1 MIKETEVEILTSV
14 FFLCAKGQFFFL
26 VVFVQLFGTLC
37 YNGGWVIRMIKRI
50 EKLRDSMKKEVI
62 DAYLVTN
69 PANLRYLTNFTGT
82 AGLAL
87 ITLEKAFF
95 ITDFR
100 YTEQASEQVQGMTII
115 QHHGNIVG
123 EILKLMASEGI
134 NVLGFEDAFMT
145 YAEYSV
151 FEEVIDAELA
161 PASGLIEK
169 LREQKD
175 DGEIAIIEK
184 ACAIA
189 DEGFE
194 HVLKMIRPGMT
205 EIEVANQLDFFM
217 RSLGATGTSFDTIVA
232 SGVRSALPHGVA
244 SEKMIEQGELITL
257 DFGCVYQGYVSDITR
272 TFAIGDPGQQLK
284 DIYQVVL
291 EAQRKVIEV
300 AQAGVTGAQLDA
312 IARDF
317 ITDAGYGEA
326 FGHSTGHG
334 IGMEIHGG
342 PNISHSN
349 DEPLDVGNV
358 ITDEPGIYLAG
369 LGGVRIEDDLVILAE
384 GNRILTQSPK
394 ELIIL

>member
-1 MIKETEVEILTSV
+1 
-14 FFLCAKGQFFFL
+14 
-26 VVFVQLFGTLC
+26 
-37 YNGGWVIRMIKRI
+37 MIKRI
-50 EKLRDSMKKEVI
+50 EKLRALMEKAII
-62 DAYLVTN
+62 DAYLVTS

-82 AGLAL
+82 AGMAL
-87 ITLEKAFF
+87 ITLEQAFF

-100 YTEQASEQVQGMTII
+100 YIEQASEQIQGMTII
-115 QHHGNIVG
+115 QHQGDIVS
-123 EILKLMASEGI
+123 EILKLMESESV
-134 NVLGFEDAFMT
+134 NVLGFEDAVMT
-145 YAEYSV
+145 YADYSI

-189 DEGFE
+189 DEGFD

-205 EIEVANQLDFFM
+205 EIEVANQLDFYM
-217 RSLGATGTSFDTIVA
+217 RSLGASGTSFETIVA
-232 SGVRSALPHGVA
+232 SGARSALPHGVA
-244 SEKMIEQGELITL
+244 SEKMVEQGDLITL

-284 DIYQVVL
+284 DIYQIVL
-291 EAQRKVIEV
+291 EAQKKVLEV
-300 AQAGVTGAQLDA
+300 AQAGVTGSQLDA
-312 IARDF
+312 VARDF
-317 ITDAGYGEA
+317 ISEAGYGEA

-334 IGMEIHGG
+334 IGMEIHEG
-342 PNISHSN
+342 PNISRSN
-349 DEPLDVGNV
+349 DEPLMEGNV
-358 ITDEPGIYLAG
+358 ITDEPGIYLPG

>member
-1 MIKETEVEILTSV
+1 M
-14 FFLCAKGQFFFL
+14 
-26 VVFVQLFGTLC
+26 
-37 YNGGWVIRMIKRI
+37 IRMIKRI
-50 EKLRDSMKKEVI
+50 EKLRALMKKEVI
-62 DAYLVTN
+62 DAYLVTS

-82 AGLAL
+82 AGLAF

-100 YTEQASEQVQGMTII
+100 YTEQAGEQVQAMTIV
-115 QHHGNIVG
+115 QQQGDVVG
-123 EILKLMASEGI
+123 EIIKLMESEGI

-161 PASGLIEK
+161 PASGLIET

-184 ACAIA
+184 ACTIA

-244 SEKMIEQGELITL
+244 STKTIEQGDLITL

-284 DIYQVVL
+284 DIYQIVL
-291 EAQRKVIEV
+291 EAQQKVIDV

-317 ITDAGYGEA
+317 ITEAGYGEA

-334 IGMEIHGG
+334 IGMEIHEG
-342 PNISHSN
+342 PNITRFN
-349 DEPLDVGNV
+349 DEPLKVGSI
-358 ITDEPGIYLAG
+358 ITDEPGIYVAG

-384 GNRILTQSPK
+384 GNRILTHSPK
-394 ELIIL
+394 ELIII

>member
-1 MIKETEVEILTSV
+1 
-14 FFLCAKGQFFFL
+14 
-26 VVFVQLFGTLC
+26 
-37 YNGGWVIRMIKRI
+37 
-50 EKLRDSMKKEVI
+50 MKKEVI
-62 DAYLVTN
+62 DAYLVTS

-82 AGLAL
+82 AGLAF

-100 YTEQASEQVQGMTII
+100 YTEQAGEQVQAMTIV
-115 QHHGNIVG
+115 QQQGDVVG
-123 EILKLMASEGI
+123 EIIKLMESEGI

-161 PASGLIEK
+161 PASGLIET

-184 ACAIA
+184 ACTIA

-244 SEKMIEQGELITL
+244 STKTIEQGDLITL

-284 DIYQVVL
+284 DIYQIVL
-291 EAQRKVIEV
+291 EAQQKVIDV

-317 ITDAGYGEA
+317 ITEAGYGEA

-334 IGMEIHGG
+334 IGMEIHEG
-342 PNISHSN
+342 PNITRFN
-349 DEPLDVGNV
+349 DEPLKVGSI
-358 ITDEPGIYLAG
+358 ITDEPGIYVAG
-369 LGGVRIEDDLVILAE
+369 LGGVRIEDDLVILAD
-384 GNRILTQSPK
+384 GNRILTHSPK
-394 ELIIL
+394 ELIII

>member
-1 MIKETEVEILTSV
+1 MLRV
-14 FFLCAKGQFFFL
+14 
-26 VVFVQLFGTLC
+26 
-37 YNGGWVIRMIKRI
+37 
-50 EKLRDSMKKEVI
+50 EKLREAMRK
-62 DAYLVTN
+62 DAVDGFLITSPYT
-69 PANLRYLTNFTGT
+69 LRYLTNFTGT

-115 QHHGNIVG
+115 QQQGNIVD
-123 EILKLMASEGI
+123 EIIKLMESEGI
-134 NVLGFEDAFMT
+134 NVLGFEDASMT
-145 YAEYSV
+145 YAEYSI

-161 PASGLIEK
+161 PASGMIEK

-232 SGVRSALPHGVA
+232 SGVRSALPHGIA
-244 SEKMIEQGELITL
+244 SEKMIEQGDLITL

-284 DIYQVVL
+284 EIYQIVL
-291 EAQRKVIEV
+291 EAQLKVIEV
-300 AQAGVTGAQLDA
+300 AQSGVTGAQLDGV
-312 IARDF
+312 ARDF
-317 ITDAGYGEA
+317 ITEAGYGEA

-334 IGMEIHGG
+334 IGMEIHEG
-342 PNISHSN
+342 PNISRSN
-349 DEPLDVGNV
+349 DTPLNVGNI

-384 GNRILTQSPK
+384 GNRILTRSPK

>member
-1 MIKETEVEILTSV
+1 
-14 FFLCAKGQFFFL
+14 
-26 VVFVQLFGTLC
+26 
-37 YNGGWVIRMIKRI
+37 MIKRI
-50 EKLRDSMKKEVI
+50 EKLRALMEKAII
-62 DAYLVTN
+62 DAYLVTS

-82 AGLAL
+82 AGMAL
-87 ITLEKAFF
+87 ITLEQAFF

-100 YTEQASEQVQGMTII
+100 YIEQASEQIQGMTII
-115 QHHGNIVG
+115 QHQGDIVS
-123 EILKLMASEGI
+123 EILKLMESESV
-134 NVLGFEDAFMT
+134 NVLGFEDAVMT
-145 YAEYSV
+145 YADYSI

-189 DEGFE
+189 DEGFD

-205 EIEVANQLDFFM
+205 EIEVANQLDFYM
-217 RSLGATGTSFDTIVA
+217 RSLGASGTSFETIVA
-232 SGVRSALPHGVA
+232 SGARSALPHGVA
-244 SEKMIEQGELITL
+244 SEKMIEQGDLITL

-284 DIYQVVL
+284 DIYQIVL
-291 EAQRKVIEV
+291 EAQKKVLEV
-300 AQAGVTGAQLDA
+300 AQAGVTGSQLDA
-312 IARDF
+312 VARDF
-317 ITDAGYGEA
+317 ISEAGYGEA

-334 IGMEIHGG
+334 IGMEIHEG
-342 PNISHSN
+342 PNISRSN
-349 DEPLDVGNV
+349 DEPLMEGNV
-358 ITDEPGIYLAG
+358 ITDEPGIYLPG

>member
-1 MIKETEVEILTSV
+1 
-14 FFLCAKGQFFFL
+14 
-26 VVFVQLFGTLC
+26 
-37 YNGGWVIRMIKRI
+37 
-50 EKLRDSMKKEVI
+50 MKKEII
-62 DAYLVTN
+62 DAYLVTS

-115 QHHGNIVG
+115 QQQGNIVD
-123 EILKLMASEGI
+123 EIIKLMESEGI
-134 NVLGFEDAFMT
+134 NVLGFEDASMT
-145 YAEYSV
+145 YAEYSI

-161 PASGLIEK
+161 PASGMIEK

-189 DEGFE
+189 DESFE

-244 SEKMIEQGELITL
+244 SEKMIEQGDLITL

-284 DIYQVVL
+284 EIYQIVL
-291 EAQRKVIEV
+291 EAQLKVIEV
-300 AQAGVTGAQLDA
+300 AQAGVTGAQLDGV
-312 IARDF
+312 ARDF
-317 ITDAGYGEA
+317 ITEAGYGEA

-334 IGMEIHGG
+334 IGMEIHEG
-342 PNISHSN
+342 PNISRSN
-349 DEPLDVGNV
+349 DKPLNVGNI

-384 GNRILTQSPK
+384 GNRILTRSPK

>member
-1 MIKETEVEILTSV
+1 
-14 FFLCAKGQFFFL
+14 
-26 VVFVQLFGTLC
+26 
-37 YNGGWVIRMIKRI
+37 MIKRMD
-50 EKLRDSMKKEVI
+50 KLRALMQKEAI
-62 DAYLVTN
+62 DGYLVTS

-82 AGLAL
+82 AGLAV
-87 ITLEKAFF
+87 ITLDKAFF
-95 ITDFR
+95 LTDFR
-100 YTEQASEQVQGMTII
+100 YTEQASEQVQAMTII
-115 QHHGNIVG
+115 QHQGDVVSEIV
-123 EILKLMASEGI
+123 KLVESEGI
-134 NVLGFEDAFMT
+134 SALGFEDAFLT
-145 YAEYSV
+145 YSEYSV

-161 PASGLIEK
+161 PASGLIES

-189 DEGFE
+189 DEGFD

-205 EIEVANQLDFFM
+205 EIEVANQLDFYM

-232 SGVRSALPHGVA
+232 SGLRSALPHGVA
-244 SEKMIEQGELITL
+244 SEKMIEQGDLITL

-284 DIYQVVL
+284 DIYQIVL
-291 EAQRKVIEV
+291 AAQQKVLEV

-312 IARDF
+312 VARDV

-334 IGMEIHGG
+334 IGMEIHEG
-342 PNISHSN
+342 PNISRSN
-349 DEPLDVGNV
+349 DAPLKVGNV
-358 ITDEPGIYLAG
+358 VTDEPGIYLAG

-384 GNRILTQSPK
+384 GNRVLTQSPK

>member
-1 MIKETEVEILTSV
+1 
-14 FFLCAKGQFFFL
+14 
-26 VVFVQLFGTLC
+26 
-37 YNGGWVIRMIKRI
+37 MIKRI
-50 EKLRDSMKKEVI
+50 EKLRALMKNEVI
-62 DAYLVTN
+62 DAYLVTS

-82 AGLAL
+82 AGLAF
-87 ITLEKAFF
+87 ITLDKAFF

-100 YTEQASEQVQGMTII
+100 YTEQANEQVEEMTII
-115 QHHGNIVG
+115 QQQGDIVG
-123 EILKLMASEGI
+123 EIIKLVEKEGI
-134 NVLGFEDAFMT
+134 SVLGFEDALMT

-161 PASGLIEK
+161 PASGMIEK

-175 DGEIAIIEK
+175 TGEIAIIEK

-194 HVLKMIRPGMT
+194 YILKMIRPGMT

-217 RSLGATGTSFDTIVA
+217 RSLGASGTSFDTIVA
-232 SGVRSALPHGVA
+232 SGIRSALPHGVA
-244 SEKMIEQGELITL
+244 SEKMIQQGDMITL

-284 DIYQVVL
+284 DIYQIVL
-291 EAQRKVIEV
+291 AAQLKVIET

-312 IARDF
+312 VARDF
-317 ITDAGYGEA
+317 ITEAGYGEA

-334 IGMEIHGG
+334 IGMEIHEG
-342 PNISHSN
+342 PNISRSN
-349 DEPLDVGNV
+349 KHPLSAGNV

-384 GNRILTQSPK
+384 GNRILTKAPK
-394 ELIIL
+394 ELILL

>member
-1 MIKETEVEILTSV
+1 
-14 FFLCAKGQFFFL
+14 
-26 VVFVQLFGTLC
+26 
-37 YNGGWVIRMIKRI
+37 
-50 EKLRDSMKKEVI
+50 MKKEVI
-62 DAYLVTN
+62 DAYLVTSL
-69 PANLRYLTNFTGT
+69 ANLRYLTNFTGT
-82 AGLAL
+82 AGLAF

-100 YTEQASEQVQGMTII
+100 YTEQAGEQVQAMTFV
-115 QHHGNIVG
+115 QQQGDVVG
-123 EILKLMASEGI
+123 EIIKLMESEGI

-161 PASGLIEK
+161 PASGLIET

-184 ACAIA
+184 ACTIA

-244 SEKMIEQGELITL
+244 STKTIEQGDLITL

-284 DIYQVVL
+284 DIYQIVL
-291 EAQRKVIEV
+291 EAQQKVIDV

-317 ITDAGYGEA
+317 ITEAGYGEA

-334 IGMEIHGG
+334 IGMEIHEA
-342 PNISHSN
+342 PNITRFN
-349 DEPLDVGNV
+349 DEPLKVGSI
-358 ITDEPGIYLAG
+358 ITDEPGIYIAG

-384 GNRILTQSPK
+384 GNRILTHSPK
-394 ELIIL
+394 ELIII

>member
-1 MIKETEVEILTSV
+1 M
-14 FFLCAKGQFFFL
+14 
-26 VVFVQLFGTLC
+26 
-37 YNGGWVIRMIKRI
+37 RMIKRI
-50 EKLRDSMKKEVI
+50 EQLRALMKKEAI
-62 DAYLVTN
+62 DAYLVTS

-82 AGLAL
+82 AGLAF
-87 ITLEKAFF
+87 ITLDKAFF
-95 ITDFR
+95 VTDFR
-100 YTEQASEQVQGMTII
+100 YTEQANEQVQAMTILQQQGDI
-115 QHHGNIVG
+115 IS
-123 EILKLMASEGI
+123 EILQLTKKEKVS
-134 NVLGFEDAFMT
+134 VLGFEDMFMT

-161 PASGLIEK
+161 PASGLIEQ

-175 DGEIAIIEK
+175 AGEIAIIEK

-194 HVLKMIRPGMT
+194 YILKMIRPGMT

-232 SGVRSALPHGVA
+232 SGTRSALPHGVA
-244 SEKMIEQGELITL
+244 SEKRIEQGDLITL

-284 DIYQVVL
+284 DIYQIVL
-291 EAQRKVIEV
+291 AAQQKVIET
-300 AQAGVTGAQLDA
+300 AQAGISGAQLDA
-312 IARDF
+312 VARDF
-317 ITDAGYGEA
+317 IAESGYGEA

-334 IGMEIHGG
+334 IGMEIHEG
-342 PNISHSN
+342 PNISRSN
-349 DEPLDVGNV
+349 ERLLDVGNV

-369 LGGVRIEDDLVILAE
+369 LGGVRIEDDLVILAD
-384 GNRILTQSPK
+384 GNRVLTQSPK